1 MTFDHNLA
9 IDVWRFLYLS
19 FNYVSFPFPTL
30 NNANVGDEVQVIYPS
45 FILGSINASQRQC
58 HLLCFLENIIAT
70 RASNAVFSAFP
81 MASPLSINCSSVLRV
96 YMDQSNGTLFHRLLS
111 ATLQAIL
118 QPHANSSSKESLT
131 GALRAAQQ
139 VPYGVCQTLLCY
151 LCLNMSAHQ
160 ASLPLLGTGA
170 TATCVPLRWQCV
182 STIAGHFCCF
192 HSIPPCLPRP
202 ADITCQAQQW
212 TTWHCNLCHLSP
224 RAAGNE
230 CSNFKPYEVVCDSV
244 GGNELSSSLN
254 TTLWR
259 GVLKYPLVSYWDLLK
274 FAQSPVFA

>member
-70 RASNAVFSAFP
+70 RASNAVFSPFP

-96 YMDQSNGTLFHRLLS
+96 YMDQSNGTLFHWLLS

-139 VPYGVCQTLLCY
+139 VPYGVCQTLLWY

-160 ASLPLLGTGA
+160 ASLPLLGTGD

-202 ADITCQAQQW
+202 ADITCRHNSGPPGTVASAISLQELLEMNVQI
-212 TTWHCNLCHLSP
+212 LSLM
-224 RAAGNE
+224 
-230 CSNFKPYEVVCDSV
+230 KWSV
-244 GGNELSSSLN
+244 TALGGTNCPH
-254 TTLWR
+254 
-259 GVLKYPLVSYWDLLK
+259 PLMLHSGEG
-274 FAQSPVFA
+274 S